1 MPEGHSIHRLAA
13 AFRDGFAGQRLAVTS
28 PQGRF
33 ADGAALLDGAV
44 LSRTQAWGKHLFL
57 GFEHGGDEHG
67 GTAPGAAQDIRWL
80 HVHLGLYGAWTFA
93 GDSEFA
99 GPHAIGAPRVRIA
112 EEERALSEP
121 APSGTS
127 GAILEGGA
135 DREWQVPEPRG
146 QVRVRLVGEH
156 GVADLTGP
164 TRCEVLDDQARH
176 AVVGRLGPDPLLPD
190 ADGAGE
196 AAMVAAIRGSRTP
209 VGVALMDQA
218 VLAGV
223 GNIYRAELLFRARL
237 HPRRPGEGIA
247 ARTLR
252 ALWRDAVRL
261 MADGVA
267 TGRIVTTDPADREV
281 AEDSWYVYHRD
292 GRPCLR
298 CGTRVQVGDLASRRV
313 YWCPRC
319 QRMR

>member
-1 MPEGHSIHRLAA
+1 M
-13 AFRDGFAGQRLAVTS
+13 
-28 PQGRF
+28 
-33 ADGAALLDGAV
+33 
-44 LSRTQAWGKHLFL
+44 
-57 GFEHGGDEHG
+57 
-67 GTAPGAAQDIRWL
+67 
-80 HVHLGLYGAWTFA
+80 
-93 GDSEFA
+93 
-99 GPHAIGAPRVRIA
+99 RIA
-112 EEERALSEP
+112 EEERPLGGP
-121 APSGTS
+121 TPSGT
-127 GAILEGGA
+127 
-135 DREWQVPEPRG
+135 DREPGAGGGVDGWQVPEPRG

-176 AVVGRLGPDPLLPD
+176 AVVARLGPDPLLPD
-190 ADGAGE
+190 PQGAGE
-196 AAMVAAIRGSRTP
+196 SAMVAAIRGSRTP
-209 VGVALMDQA
+209 VGVALMDQS

-223 GNIYRAELLFRARL
+223 GNIYRAELLYRARL
-237 HPRRPGEGIA
+237 HPRRPGEGVA

-252 ALWRDAVRL
+252 ALWRDAVGL

-281 AEDSWYVYHRD
+281 PEDAWYVYHRD

-298 CGTRVQVGDLASRRV
+298 CGTRVQVGEMASRRV